1 MTTELETGLP
11 STRQIQSLIR
21 EGQEVELKL
30 ITNDLITGKMRWQD
44 TQCICVMDHYDQ
56 PTVVWRS
63 AIAYMK
69 PKMA

>member
-69 PKMA
+69 PKIA